1 MLSETKG
8 SRVPTEAFEEA
19 LFRAIGRPELSMDE
33 RFRTRDARVRHVT
46 GVDRLVS
53 DFTRIRT
60 KAEAVQSLASAGVPA
75 AEVRN
80 PAEAVRDPRVV
91 GRGETVRLQHPA
103 DVYGRGVPIVFSDAT
118 VQMDQPP
125 PEIGEHNQE
134 IYGGL
139 LGYSAAEWGALK
151 TAGVI

>member
-1 MLSETKG
+1 M
-8 SRVPTEAFEEA
+8 
-19 LFRAIGRPELSMDE
+19 
-33 RFRTRDARVRHVT
+33 T

-80 PAEAVRDPRVV
+80 PAEVVRDPRVV

-103 DVYGRGVPIVFSDAT
+103 APDADVYGPGVPIVFSDAT